1 MVMMLSHT
9 FCSELYFF
17 QQVLCVLLNLWW
29 ELVYSLSELFNC
41 FAFWFILSEV
51 FSTFWCHKC
60 IFFHVWSFI
69 FFHVTNIQISKDY
82 NLSNHIISLLN
93 LTAIAECLHFSR
105 DLSDETKSL
114 CQKLVCQMNYSEI
127 HFACKCVL
135 FPEVHTWFGAKLRN
149 CSYSLNHFIASTLFF
164 NALYS
169 LHILQI
175 WICKYVLL
183 CDV

>member
-1 MVMMLSHT
+1 MMLSHT

-29 ELVYSLSELFNC
+29 ELVHSVSELYNYFV
-41 FAFWFILSEV
+41 FWFILSEV

-60 IFFHVWSFI
+60 IFFMFGLLFSFMLQR
-69 FFHVTNIQISKDY
+69 FKSNDY
-82 NLSNHIISLLN
+82 SLSNHIVSLLN
-93 LTAIAECLHFSR
+93 LTAITECLNFSR
-105 DLSDETKSL
+105 DLSDETKFL
-114 CQKLVCQMNYSEI
+114 WQKLVCQRNYSEI

-135 FPEVHTWFGAKLRN
+135 FSEVHTWFGVKLRN
-149 CSYSLNHFIASTLFF
+149 CSYSLSHFITSTLFF
-164 NALYS
+164 DVIYS

-175 WICKYVLL
+175 LISKYVWL